1 MNFRYETEYLKT
13 VEMYYSEILKMKNN
27 IIDYLTQYNDFTKDY
42 LKNLINLQINKAK
55 FFEAYTSNKN
65 CDLSELYNLA
75 KKVPDLIKEK
85 ISSFSFLTN
94 LLTNSINKVKKK
106 FKENHN
112 ILKNL
117 ENIHLEIEKDLQA
130 KLKNIETLK
139 NIFFSKAKE
148 VENLLIDSQKK
159 KKKEKIKNKNK
170 EINKEIDI
178 NKEKNDL
185 LLKKMQ
191 NAENDYINSFPN
203 LLNIEESFLSTIE
216 DFNNNKILFL
226 KDNIDLITELIQ
238 NFIIN
243 YKNSIKMCFVE
254 DDEIRSMIDIKLS
267 EKVSDRIEKNKL
279 SKISIKKIQKEPYKM
294 KLLNERKIQLFSCDL
309 YKDFS
314 SNELDENDIFE
325 IANKIY
331 GSLTLQNPNYNL
343 EIEKEK
349 IITNEITNK
358 VLAFSNKK
366 ITLEKPTNEQLKEI
380 YNLMNSNYNRKIFIE
395 KLNELR
401 NHGIFYIPDESFN
414 IIGDILNEMLSK
426 VMKDS
431 DFYCAK
437 NCIIL
442 SQTYYKIEK
451 DKKIFLQI
459 KIKDNPLFKSKNFW
473 DEFILYSIEI
483 GKNEAIELN
492 NNDIINNINENENN
506 NQFSKI
512 VFAQLFALT
521 DNMIIFGLDKE
532 IIKELINPLIENYK
546 LNEESVNLIMNLL
559 QYN

>member
-1 MNFRYETEYLKT
+1 
-13 VEMYYSEILKMKNN
+13 
-27 IIDYLTQYNDFTKDY
+27 
-42 LKNLINLQINKAK
+42 
-55 FFEAYTSNKN
+55 
-65 CDLSELYNLA
+65 
-75 KKVPDLIKEK
+75 
-85 ISSFSFLTN
+85 
-94 LLTNSINKVKKK
+94 
-106 FKENHN
+106 
-112 ILKNL
+112 
-117 ENIHLEIEKDLQA
+117 
-130 KLKNIETLK
+130 
-139 NIFFSKAKE
+139 
-148 VENLLIDSQKK
+148 
-159 KKKEKIKNKNK
+159 
-170 EINKEIDI
+170 
-178 NKEKNDL
+178 
-185 LLKKMQ
+185 MQ

-331 GSLTLQNPNYNL
+331 GSLSLQNPNYNL

-506 NQFSKI
+506 TQFSKI